1 MDCLPR
7 VLMVCLNRQ
16 SLLMVITQCRT
27 LEGVLERSGVQTVQ
41 ELRDMRWSLTQSL
54 GIDYSLAGAI
64 AQGLDQF

>member
-1 MDCLPR
+1 MGAE
-7 VLMVCLNRQ
+7 
-16 SLLMVITQCRT
+16 QCRT
-27 LEGVLERSGVQTVQ
+27 LAGVLERSGVQTVQ